1 VRSLKHNKQIR
12 IMSADNGNC
21 TVILNESTYKAKI
34 FSLLEWGVYEPLHK
48 DPTSRIERKIQKLL
62 SKHKSVLP
70 TDMKWKLTPYHSK
83 PPHLYGL
90 PKIHKPDIPLRPVV
104 SSIGS
109 PCYAVAGFLHHILT
123 LLTGNMFS
131 LVRNSKHF
139 RQLTKDISL
148 EKEDILVSFDVES

>member
-1 VRSLKHNKQIR
+1 
-12 IMSADNGNC
+12 M
-21 TVILNESTYKAKI
+21 
-34 FSLLEWGVYEPLHK
+34 

-62 SKHKSVLP
+62 SKHKSVLS
-70 TDMKWKLTPYHSK
+70 TVLKRKLTPYHSK
-83 PPHLYGL
+83 PTHLYRL
-90 PKIHKPDIPLRPVV
+90 PKIHKPDIPLRPTV

-109 PCYAVAGFLHHILT
+109 PCYAVAGFLHNILT
-123 LLTGNMFS
+123 PLTGNMFS